1 MHIGQ
6 GKVRDENIKKAFI
19 QYLEEHPQ
27 ERLFQSIRNFSGY
40 PFIAAMYHVPRP
52 DQGAFDTFYLEEGRD
67 TISSHWKE
75 YVDGIEEGI
84 VIT

>member
-1 MHIGQ
+1 MNVGQ
-6 GKVRDENIKKAFI
+6 EKVRDENIKKAFI

-40 PFIAAMYHVPRP
+40 PFIAAMYRIPRP

-67 TISSHWKE
+67 TVSSQWKE
-75 YVDGIEEGI
+75 YVDGIEEAT
-84 VIT
+84 VVS